1 MTVILICCH
10 LFFLLDST
18 DENED
23 SSSLKSCSSQTISS
37 AAQQPSYSCSNII
50 TSCGVCFGGHTS
62 ISPSAQSDLHGSY
75 RFVNYATGPKDKT
88 MT

>member
-62 ISPSAQSDLHGSY
+62 ISPSAQSDLHEVI
-75 RFVNYATGPKDKT
+75 FVNYATGPKDKT